1 MNSKYLLI
9 ASVLLCVAGFLFLG
23 AGWHGAAG
31 ITAAYPL
38 ARASVQLCGSA
49 TGGYALAGVAFLA
62 LGMLAMIAAT
72 VSSLFFEKGK
82 SDGTSRLVSQP

>member
-1 MNSKYLLI
+1 MGRYEFQIFSHC
-9 ASVLLCVAGFLFLG
+9 VFLLCVAGFLFLD

-38 ARASVQLCGSA
+38 AGASVQLCGSA

-62 LGMLAMIAAT
+62 LGMLAVIAVT
-72 VSSLFFEKGK
+72 VSSLLFEKGQE
-82 SDGTSRLVSQP
+82 RPH